1 MQRPRLRTHPPIASG
16 RARNLPFQVA
26 AVCWVDLLGYGGM
39 IGAAN
44 FNPIAPQ
51 AKAAITRLRA
61 FHRIVAEHSG
71 RHFRTLVLNDG
82 AVGYRDLSLRSSGVT
97 YDFLTR
103 AFALFKDLEASER
116 RNGWYGARMV
126 LATGFRA
133 KGSRRAIDHA
143 SGQLESIL
151 ARMKAGQIAPNE
163 AVREAASIE
172 RFFDVLPQLQ
182 ANFAFTK
189 AYVADA
195 GGSKKGLGG
204 PRFFVDT
211 AIFDGV
217 VPPWVRSDQLVAF
230 RDERLGLDGEFAPV
244 IELAPPGHS
253 TAAVPGMRDALQIAD
268 AIAPSRLIR
277 DFISAAG

>member
-1 MQRPRLRTHPPIASG
+1 MAGSKGSAQPPIASG

-39 IGAAN
+39 IGAAD

-51 AKAAITRLRA
+51 AKTAITRLRA

-71 RHFRTLVLNDG
+71 RTFRTLVLNDG
-82 AVGYRDLSLRSSGVT
+82 AVVYRDLSLRSSGVT

-103 AFALFKDLEASER
+103 SFALFKALEASEK

-133 KGSRRAIDHA
+133 KGSSRGIDA
-143 SGQLESIL
+143 AAGQLESIL
-151 ARMKAGQIAPNE
+151 SRTKAGQIAPEE
-163 AVREAASIE
+163 AIREAASIE
-172 RFFDVLPQLQ
+172 RYFDVLPQLQ

-189 AYVADA
+189 AYLADA
-195 GGSKKGLGG
+195 AGSDAGLGG

-211 AIFDGV
+211 AIFENGI
-217 VPPWVRSDQLVAF
+217 PAWVRADAPVAF
-230 RDERLGLDGEFAPV
+230 KDQRLGLGGEFAPV
-244 IELAPPGHS
+244 SELTPPGH
-253 TAAVPGMRDALQIAD
+253 TTPAVPGMRDALQIAD
-268 AIAPSRLIR
+268 AIAPSANVRALIR
-277 DFISAAG
+277 AAR